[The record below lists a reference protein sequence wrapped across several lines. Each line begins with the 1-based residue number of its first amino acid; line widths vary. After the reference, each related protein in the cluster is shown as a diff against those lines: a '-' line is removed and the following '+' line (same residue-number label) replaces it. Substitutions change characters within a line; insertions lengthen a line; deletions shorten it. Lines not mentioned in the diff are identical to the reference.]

1 MQQVAYSFYTVTAY
15 VGMVSWLTQPLSE
28 DYSLVGTVTVY
39 VWLSGGDVNTQISG
53 YGVAVSDL
61 DENGNFVGD
70 PFYTY
75 RYVDGKILS
84 TEPTECSLSLTI
96 NHVFAKDHKLVFQVI
111 VGSTTQGWM
120 VDVYFDSPDRNS
132 RAIIPGSP
140 AIVLELEKETLTLVL
155 VAALGA
161 TFFLSRRKKSQ

>member
-1 MQQVAYSFYTVTAY
+1 
-15 VGMVSWLTQPLSE
+15 
-28 DYSLVGTVTVY
+28 
-39 VWLSGGDVNTQISG
+39 
-53 YGVAVSDL
+53 
-61 DENGNFVGD
+61 
-70 PFYTY
+70 
-75 RYVDGKILS
+75 
-84 TEPTECSLSLTI
+84 
-96 NHVFAKDHKLVFQVI
+96 
-111 VGSTTQGWM
+111 M